1 MKRRE
6 FIKISA
12 ILSAMILLPIDVKAK
27 KNNKKTLILVELNGG
42 NDALNSVI
50 PFNESNYYNL
60 RPSLALKK
68 DEINIIEKD
77 FGLNKNLSNI
87 TKLYKSGS
95 AAIVHGLGYDSPNLS
110 HFRSIEI
117 VETASQ
123 SKEYLKNGWISS
135 ELRKYDLNEKRPAN
149 AMLIGKSKKAYLFSN
164 DLSVLKIKSI
174 EEFIRSSSNINDNKI
189 DYNIN
194 RSLNFLN
201 KQEDILVKANK
212 AISKYAS
219 NVDIKTIFNQTD
231 ISNDFKEALKVIK
244 SDLDIPLIKI
254 SQKGY
259 DTHANQMSKHN
270 ILLKE
275 FDDAIGSFVNELK
288 EEDLYKDVLIVTY
301 SEFGRRVKE
310 NGSLGTDHGTASSHF
325 VLGGEVKGG
334 MYGKAP
340 SLNNLDKN
348 NLIYTTH
355 YRTYYNTILTKWFG
369 NKNNQFNSYDILNFL

>member
-219 NVDIKTIFNQTD
+219 NVDIKTTFNQTD
-231 ISNDFKEALKVIK
+231 ISNDFKEALKIIK

-270 ILLKE
+270 VLLKE
-275 FDDAIGSFVNELK
+275 LDDAIGSFVNELK